1 MNKIYTTI
9 AFASIVFFAGCG
21 KDFLTEEPPLA
32 QSDALTLS
40 SYEGLDKATAGA
52 YAPLASIGWYG
63 GEFILSNEMRTMNG
77 KHWGFAF
84 DEYYS
89 GRYVD
94 DYRINF
100 TPNNTSSVWKV
111 AYFVI
116 NAANSVIAVLDKVP
130 GDAQAKNN
138 LKAEC
143 LFLRALSHFDAVR
156 TFAQPYNFTADAS
169 HPGVPIV
176 LTVDPKEKPA
186 RSSVKDVYARII
198 EDLSEAEKIIDPA
211 YARQG
216 VKDSH
221 AAISQ
226 MVIKALLSRVY
237 LYSENWQKAAD
248 YATEVIDS
256 KKYSMW
262 EADKIATVYQEDVPG
277 KGEVI
282 FEVYMN
288 TTQGYGTGNTNI
300 WGMSWYEGYG
310 DCGASADL
318 QKLYESDDVR
328 AALVVP
334 DNSGK
339 ALFTKKYSGKGLG
352 ALDANN
358 VILLRLSEMY
368 LNRAEATLHG
378 AKTPVSASVDLET
391 ITSNRK
397 ASSAP
402 ASLDGVYIERAKEFA
417 WEGHLWFDLART
429 GRPMKREDV
438 TDPNIPQE
446 IPPKDHRWAMPIPN
460 REFTVNGNLIQNEGY
475 GK

>member
-1 MNKIYTTI
+1 MNKIYITI
-9 AFASIVFFAGCG
+9 AFASLVFFAGCG
-21 KDFLTEEPPLA
+21 KDFLTEAPPLS
-32 QSDALTLS
+32 QSDVLTLS
-40 SYEGLDKATAGA
+40 SFEGLDKATAGA
-52 YAPLASIGWYG
+52 YAPLSSISWYG

-77 KHWGFAF
+77 KHWGFSF
-84 DEYYS
+84 EEYNS
-89 GRYVD
+89 GRYINE
-94 DYRINF
+94 YRINF
-100 TPNNTSSVWKV
+100 TPNNTSAVWGA
-111 AYFVI
+111 AYLVI
-116 NAANSVIAVLDKVP
+116 NAANSVLGALDNVP

-138 LKAEC
+138 IKAEC
-143 LFLRALSHFDAVR
+143 LFLRALAHFDAVR

-169 HPGVPIV
+169 HLGVPIV
-176 LTVDPKEKPA
+176 LTVDPTAKPP
-186 RSSVKDVYARII
+186 RNSVKDVYARII

-211 YARQG
+211 YVRGG
-216 VKDSH
+216 VKDPR
-221 AAISQ
+221 AAVNL
-226 MVIKALLSRVY
+226 MVIKAFLSRVY

-262 EADKIATVYQEDVPG
+262 KAEKIADIYQEDVPQD
-277 KGEVI
+277 GEVI

-288 TTQGYGTGNTNI
+288 TTQTYGTGNTNI
-300 WGMSWYEGYG
+300 CGMTWYTGYG

-318 QKLYESDDVR
+318 QKLYEEEDVR
-328 AALVVP
+328 AALVVS
-334 DNSGK
+334 DKDGK

-368 LNRAEATLHG
+368 LNRAEATLRG
-378 AKTPVSASVDLET
+378 AKTPASASNDMNM

-397 ASSAP
+397 ASPAP
-402 ASLDGVYIERAKEFA
+402 ASLDGVYMERAKEFA

-438 TDPNIPQE
+438 TDPNIPQV

-475 GK
+475 GN